1 MARPDPTIDLTDAE
15 KHDLI
20 GMIQAGTA
28 SAARPQS
35 SLISPSALSMR
46 FIAQA

>member
-1 MARPDPTIDLTDAE
+1 MARPDPTIDLADAE
-15 KHDLI
+15 KRELI
-20 GMIQAGTA
+20 GLIQASTT
-28 SAARPQS
+28 SAARRQS